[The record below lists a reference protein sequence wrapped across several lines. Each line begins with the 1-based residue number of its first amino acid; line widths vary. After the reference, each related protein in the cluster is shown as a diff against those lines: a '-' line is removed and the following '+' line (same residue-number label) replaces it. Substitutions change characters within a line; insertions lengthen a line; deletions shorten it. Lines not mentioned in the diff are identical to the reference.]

1 MGLIILRLIFVF
13 VAAGISVALINS
25 DALPI
30 EYTWLPWATF
40 TGVMAIALAV
50 IIIDMLVPRKQI
62 AVVSSVYFGI
72 LIGLLLTYVISI
84 ALAPILESNLVLSE
98 MQNVIRMSL
107 GMYLCYICISVL
119 MQTQGDFRFI
129 IPFVE
134 FAREMKGLKPYI
146 LDTSVVIDGR
156 IADVLETQIIDNPL
170 IMPRFVLNELQAI
183 ADSSEKLRRTRGRRG
198 LDILNRLQNDEH
210 IDLRVDDRETLEMEN
225 QPVDMKLVIMAKDL
239 QGKVV
244 TGDYNLNKVAKL
256 HDVEVINLNDLA
268 NSLKPVFLPGE
279 EVEVRIVKAG
289 EEADQG
295 VGYLDDGTMIVIQGG
310 RNHINENVQISVTS
324 VLQTSAGRMVFGRI
338 ENAANTQH

>member
-25 DALPI
+25 DVFPI

-50 IIIDMLVPRKQI
+50 IVIDMLVPRKQI

-84 ALAPILESNLVLSE
+84 ALAPILESNLVFSR

-210 IDLRVDDRETLEMEN
+210 IDFRVDDRETVEMEN

-244 TGDYNLNKVAKL
+244 TGDYNLNKIAKL

-279 EVEVRIVKAG
+279 EVEVQIVKAG

-295 VGYLDDGTMIVIQGG
+295 IGYLDDGTMIVIQGG

-324 VLQTSAGRMVFGRI
+324 VLQTSAGRMVFGRF
-338 ENAANTQH
+338 ENAANEQP

>member
-1 MGLIILRLIFVF
+1 M
-13 VAAGISVALINS
+13 
-25 DALPI
+25 
-30 EYTWLPWATF
+30 
-40 TGVMAIALAV
+40 
-50 IIIDMLVPRKQI
+50 
-62 AVVSSVYFGI
+62 
-72 LIGLLLTYVISI
+72 IGLLLTYVISI

-239 QGKVV
+239 
-244 TGDYNLNKVAKL
+244 
-256 HDVEVINLNDLA
+256 
-268 NSLKPVFLPGE
+268 PVSYTHLRAHE
-279 EVEVRIVKAG
+279 
-289 EEADQG
+289 
-295 VGYLDDGTMIVIQGG
+295 T
-310 RNHINENVQISVTS
+310 
-324 VLQTSAGRMVFGRI
+324 
-338 ENAANTQH
+338 

>member
-25 DALPI
+25 DVFPI

-40 TGVMAIALAV
+40 IGVMAIALAV
-50 IIIDMLVPRKQI
+50 IVIDMLVPRKQI
-62 AVVSSVYFGI
+62 AVISSVYFGI

-84 ALAPILESNLVLSE
+84 ALAPILESNLVFSRI
-98 MQNVIRMSL
+98 QNVVRMSL

-210 IDLRVDDRETLEMEN
+210 IDFRVDDRETVEMEN

-244 TGDYNLNKVAKL
+244 TGDYNLNKIAKL

-279 EVEVRIVKAG
+279 EVEVQIVKAG

-295 VGYLDDGTMIVIQGG
+295 IGYLDDGTMIVIQGG

-324 VLQTSAGRMVFGRI
+324 VLQTSAGRMVFGRF
-338 ENAANTQH
+338 ENAANKQP

>member
-25 DALPI
+25 DVFPI

-40 TGVMAIALAV
+40 IGVMAIALAV
-50 IIIDMLVPRKQI
+50 IVIDMLVPRKQI

-72 LIGLLLTYVISI
+72 LIGLLLTYVIGI
-84 ALAPILESNLVLSE
+84 ALAPILESNLVFSR

-146 LDTSVVIDGR
+146 LDTSVVIDGH

-210 IDLRVDDRETLEMEN
+210 IDFRVDDRETVEMEN

-244 TGDYNLNKVAKL
+244 TGDYNLNKIAKL

-279 EVEVRIVKAG
+279 EVEVQIVKAG

-295 VGYLDDGTMIVIQGG
+295 IGYLDDGTMIVIQGG

-324 VLQTSAGRMVFGRI
+324 VLQTSAGRMVFGRF
-338 ENAANTQH
+338 ENAANEQP